1 MRKQRK
7 QCENI
12 LSDFLKRFSQISG
25 RRPPLKLAAGHP
37 IHWPQANTPPM
48 TSSELNRKLLFR
60 GHREVT
66 DFLRNS
72 PLNRCLYKRF
82 LGIISASGITVPVV
96 TLFNDIYY
104 QCARVNYDGTPGID
118 TERRYFTEEER
129 WIGSHEGAQLVFSAV
144 WALLNLKRS
153 ITFQEECF
161 LSELAPYIRNSDLR
175 VFTEKLT
182 QELLTSGVTVPERFP
197 VMTCPVSEVVGAF
210 SLTGK
215 QYRTKEFF
223 SADDPDYHNL
233 LASWRTVWEEVTSG
247 FSHSVI
253 ERYVRLYPDPD
264 DQLQLI
270 ASIRASLFP
279 KQHPERIQYLQ
290 ELSQKIVTGSFDPVE
305 GLSFQSVGV
314 VEEGEGREGEP
325 RLRFSLSADGGDD
338 LDLVK
343 RYRQERDALQ
353 GQIEEMRKRHAMELA
368 RMEAQYRAELEALR
382 KENSKLIRW
391 PSKKRA
397 EEGLEKGNEKGLE
410 RRTEETGIGESV
422 EEASE
427 GAGSIVEAGAGE
439 LVFRLEEV
447 AAHVKER
454 FSKSGGEEVSTML
467 YHLAVEHGVLSEETF
482 RLIDGIVPAI
492 LHRDLPQ
499 QNITVSNV
507 NQLNNVIGTLNN

>member
-1 MRKQRK
+1 
-7 QCENI
+7 
-12 LSDFLKRFSQISG
+12 
-25 RRPPLKLAAGHP
+25 
-37 IHWPQANTPPM
+37 M

-82 LGIISASGITVPVV
+82 LGVISASGITVPVV

-129 WIGSHEGAQLVFSAV
+129 WIGSSEGAQLVFSAV

-182 QELLTSGVTVPERFP
+182 QELLTSGVTVPERSP

-223 SADDPDYHNL
+223 SADDPDYQNL
-233 LASWRTVWEEVTSG
+233 LASWRSVWEEVTCG

-314 VEEGEGREGEP
+314 VEEGEGKEGEP

-422 EEASE
+422 GEASE